1 MEKIKDFLLKVWII
15 LSVITLISVTSL
27 IIVYIF
33 KSGISSISMDF
44 IFKEPKGFP
53 IGSEGGIFP
62 AITGSLMLMIIS
74 SLIASIL
81 ALSTSIYLVYYSK
94 SNRLENIVH
103 LVIQCIAGIPSIV
116 LGLFGYALLVVY
128 MNLGRSLIS
137 GAITLGIMI
146 FPYMQIRIEKIL
158 RELDENLIKSSYSLG
173 VSKYYMI
180 FKLIVPN
187 CRANIISAITLGGS
201 LAIGA
206 TAPIILTSAVITAPT
221 PSSLNSPVMAL
232 PFHLY
237 ILTGEGIS
245 LDKSYATALIL
256 IAIIFFIN
264 IISSVLSIKGSEK

>member
-62 AITGSLMLMIIS
+62 AITGSLMLMVIS